1 MNEAAVLYEKANHY
15 DKAAAAY
22 ISLKN
27 WKKVGEL
34 LPRVSDL
41 KIYRQYA
48 KVST

>member
-1 MNEAAVLYEKANHY
+1 MNEAAVLYDKSGNF

-34 LPRVSDL
+34 LPKVSDP

-48 KVST
+48 KVNI